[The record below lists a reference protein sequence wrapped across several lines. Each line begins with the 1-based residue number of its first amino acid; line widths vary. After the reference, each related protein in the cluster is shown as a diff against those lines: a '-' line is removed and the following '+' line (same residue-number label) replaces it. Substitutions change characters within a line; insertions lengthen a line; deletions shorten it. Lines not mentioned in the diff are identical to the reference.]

1 MDIIYTEIK
10 LFSDVEDQHEQ
21 LWSITKNVAWVI
33 NDKWMTPDKG
43 IWEFRGEDQHFT
55 FSKVLCWVAIDR
67 AIKVAELFK
76 KDKKIKKWISLRD
89 RIKKDIFF
97 KGWNKKKRA
106 FTQSYNSSDLDASV
120 LLMEPYGFINANDPK
135 YISTVHAIEKE
146 LSNDGLLY
154 RYKNEDDFGLPS
166 SSFTVCT
173 FWFIDALNKIGERQK
188 AKKLFDKLLSYSNHL
203 GLFSEDLD
211 FKTKELLGNFPQ
223 AYSHLA
229 LIETAMNLNK
239 TKS

>member
-76 KDKKIKKWISLRD
+76 NDINVQELIVKKGYGKIYERYAD
-89 RIKKDIFF
+89 QCN
-97 KGWNKKKRA
+97 WN
-106 FTQSYNSSDLDASV
+106 N
-120 LLMEPYGFINANDPK
+120 
-135 YISTVHAIEKE
+135 
-146 LSNDGLLY
+146 
-154 RYKNEDDFGLPS
+154 
-166 SSFTVCT
+166 
-173 FWFIDALNKIGERQK
+173 
-188 AKKLFDKLLSYSNHL
+188 
-203 GLFSEDLD
+203 
-211 FKTKELLGNFPQ
+211 
-223 AYSHLA
+223 
-229 LIETAMNLNK
+229 
-239 TKS
+239 